1 MPSDTR
7 NPEPLLTPRFF
18 GMWVFSFFTFFSAF
32 QLLPVIPFRILD
44 LHGTTAQAGW
54 FLAVYTFASAF
65 AAPIMGSIADHF
77 GRRRTLITAS
87 LLFIGFSLAYGLIT
101 NLPLLLITG
110 LIHGAIW
117 SSILASSSAIM
128 ANEFIPESRRTQ
140 GMAYWGLASQF
151 AVAVAP
157 AVGLLVFHYGWFAL
171 CAEMAT
177 LSVLM
182 TFAALALKTR
192 DVVSD
197 SRMQMT
203 DMWDWNVTRVATAL
217 AVTAIGYGGITSY
230 AAILADQ
237 RHVTPK
243 AVFLSTMAISVVVV
257 RLFTSHLGDRFGFK
271 VVLYPS
277 LAAVPVAF
285 VMLAFANTRNAFI
298 ASAIVFGAG
307 FGSMYP
313 AFASFI
319 LENSDPARRARTFG
333 SIVWAFDSGI
343 AIGSLLVG
351 AIGERYNLGTAFLV
365 AAAASSLA
373 IPIFSVTSRRLIAP
387 GTAVASN
394 PEHDR
399 TAAR

>member
-1 MPSDTR
+1 MSSVAPK
-7 NPEPLLTPRFF
+7 PEPLLTPRFF

-32 QLLPVIPFRILD
+32 QLLPVIPFRILE

-54 FLAVYTFASAF
+54 FLSVYTFASAF

-87 LLFIGFSLAYGLIT
+87 LLFIGFSFAYGLIT
-101 NLPLLLITG
+101 NLPLLLVTG

-128 ANEFIPESRRTQ
+128 ANEFIPESRRAQ

-151 AVAVAP
+151 AVGTAP
-157 AVGLLVFHYGWFAL
+157 AVGLLIFHFGWFAL
-171 CAEMAT
+171 CAEMAS

-192 DVVSD
+192 DVPHD
-197 SRMQMT
+197 SRIRLD

-237 RHVTPK
+237 RHVVPK
-243 AVFLSTMAISVVVV
+243 SIYLTTMAISVVVI
-257 RLFTSHLGDRFGFK
+257 RLFTSHLGDRFGFR

-277 LAAVPVAF
+277 LLAIPIAF
-285 VMLAFANTRNAFI
+285 VMLAFAETRNAFI
-298 ASAIVFGAG
+298 ASAALFGAG

-313 AFASFI
+313 AFASFV
-319 LENSDPARRARTFG
+319 LNNTDPSRRARTFG

-343 AIGSLLVG
+343 AVGSLLVG
-351 AIGERYNLGTAFLV
+351 AVGEHYGLGRAFLW
-365 AAAASSLA
+365 AAAASALA
-373 IPIFSVTSRRLIAP
+373 LPIFSMTWRRLVEA
-387 GTAVASN
+387 GTAVAS
-394 PEHDR
+394 PTE
-399 TAAR
+399 T